1 MLTKPHFPDETILA
15 DIGQH
20 YGMAASSATF
30 LPIGADASA
39 AVYQIGATTGD
50 YFAKLKLGEFNKTG
64 IVLPKLLAEHGI
76 AQVIAPIATRSGAL
90 WAECAHFTLLLY
102 PFVPSRN
109 AYDVVLSPQHWHDFG
124 ATLKQLH
131 RFAVPPS
138 LAQAIRHES
147 YSPRWRMLVAHFLQ
161 WVARATFADAI
172 AADLADVLRRHH
184 RQIAQMLSRA
194 AELAQQLQVKSLE
207 YVLCHADAHAG
218 NVLLGEGGEHDG
230 KLYVVDWDA
239 PMVAPK
245 ERDLMFVGGGLGF
258 AGHTPS
264 TEETL
269 FYRGYG
275 VADINFAALA
285 YYRYERIIED
295 IALYCQQVFESDDDD
310 RDRAQAV
317 RYVASNFA
325 SDSTLERAYA
335 ADLARV

>member
-1 MLTKPHFPDETILA
+1 MLTKPHFPDAIILA
-15 DIGQH
+15 DIEQH
-20 YGMAASSATF
+20 YGVVASNAMF
-30 LPIGADASA
+30 LPIGADANA
-39 AVYQIGATTGD
+39 AVYRIGATTGD
-50 YFAKLKLGEFNKTG
+50 YFAKLKFSEFDKTG
-64 IVLPKLLAEHGI
+64 IVLPKWLAEHGFE
-76 AQVIAPIATRSGAL
+76 QVIAPIATRKGAL

-102 PFVPSRN
+102 PFVSSRN

-124 ATLKQLH
+124 VTLKQLH
-131 RFAVPPS
+131 RFTVPPS
-138 LAQAIRHES
+138 LAQSIRREA

-161 WVARATFADAI
+161 WVARATFADPI
-172 AADLADVLRRHH
+172 AADLAAVLLRHH
-184 RQIAQMLSRA
+184 RQIMHMLSRA
-194 AELAQQLQVKSLE
+194 ADLAQQLQANPLE

-239 PMVAPK
+239 PMFAPK

-264 TEETL
+264 SEETL

-275 VADINFAALA
+275 IADINFAALS

-295 IALYCQQVFESDDDD
+295 IALYCQQVFESEDDD

-317 RYVASNFA
+317 RYVASNFTR
-325 SDSTLERAYA
+325 DSTIERAYA
-335 ADLARV
+335 ADRARG